1 MAYKQ
6 PSPQVVAEGG
16 TGLSTITDHGILL
29 GSGTGAITPL
39 GVATNG
45 QIPIG
50 STGADP
56 VLATLTGDDGVTVTN
71 GAGTITLAGKVVQI
85 QSSNKIAGSGTTSSS
100 MVDVTSASLSITPTS
115 ASNDILVLFNWLS
128 EHGNVSSTNF
138 EVFYNILRGATQ
150 LNTTNKIWSTG
161 KSTLGGDQHNGTQTY
176 SYIDSPAT
184 TSATTYKLQHSISTT
199 GSTTTLTSSEINIVL
214 MEIVT

>member
-6 PSPQVVAEGG
+6 PSPQVVVEGG

-50 STGADP
+50 STGVDP
-56 VLATLTGDDGVTVTN
+56 VLATLTGDDGITVTN
-71 GAGTITLAGKVVQI
+71 GAGSITLAGKVVQI
-85 QSSNKIAGSGTTSSS
+85 QSSNKIAGSGTTSSTL
-100 MVDVTSASLSITPTS
+100 VDVTSASLSITPTS
-115 ASNDILVLFNWLS
+115 SSNSILVLFNWLS
-128 EHGNVSSTNF
+128 EHGNISGTNF
-138 EVFYNILRGATQ
+138 DVYYAVLRGSTEIS
-150 LNTTNKIWSTG
+150 TTDKIWTTG
-161 KSTLGGDQHNGTQTY
+161 KSTSGGDQHNGTQTY

-184 TSATTYKLQHSISTT
+184 TSSTTYKLQHRITT
-199 GSTTTLTSSEINIVL
+199 SGSTATLTTSEINIVL

>member
-6 PSPQVVAEGG
+6 PSPQFVAEGG

-56 VLATLTGDDGVTVTN
+56 VLASLTGDDGVTVTN
-71 GAGTITLAGKVVQI
+71 GAGTITLGGKIVQI
-85 QSSNKIAGSGTTSSS
+85 QSSNKIAGSGTTSSTL
-100 MVDVTSASLSITPTS
+100 VDVTSASLSITPTS

-128 EHGNVSSTNF
+128 EHGNLAGTNF
-138 EVFYNILRGATQ
+138 DIYHAVLRGATE
-150 LNTTNKIWSTG
+150 LNTTNTVWNSG
-161 KSTLGGDQHNGTQTY
+161 KSISGGDQHNGQQAY

-184 TSATTYKLQHSISTT
+184 TSPTTYKLQHNIITS
-199 GSTTTLTSSEINIVL
+199 GSSTTLTTSEINIVL